1 MEGPPCP
8 GIHPVLSRL
17 FIYTSLA
24 YSALMRFVE
33 TPVFTRRITDLL
45 SDDAYTRL
53 QRDLLR
59 NPRAGKVIQGTGGLR
74 KLRWGDESKQR
85 GKRGGL
91 RIIYYWYFSE
101 EVFYMLLAFSKNDQE
116 DLTPD
121 QKRAL
126 RRLVEQE
133 FK

>member
-1 MEGPPCP
+1 
-8 GIHPVLSRL
+8 
-17 FIYTSLA
+17 
-24 YSALMRFVE
+24 MRFVE
-33 TPVFTRRITDLL
+33 TVVFTRRITQLL

-59 NPRAGKVIQGTGGLR
+59 NPQVGKVIQGTGGLR

-101 EVFYMLLAFSKNDQE
+101 QEFYMLLAFSKNEQE

-126 RRLVEQE
+126 RTLVEQE
-133 FK
+133 FE